1 MYRDTLGRFSSAP
14 PRDWPVEVAE
24 PIRAP
29 SVAADVLVPVAQAMA
44 YALASI
50 VAGLVLCSLLELPLW
65 YALCAGG
72 LVFAL
77 AVPGRMHGI
86 GDTIW
91 RTQQPVLPEAPPP
104 AQTVRLELTEETPSG
119 GVKRMRIADVPVD
132 DERLRQFVQ
141 AALQGESLSVHRWVG
156 AGRPFTRSQYVQLAD
171 ALEQAGFI
179 TAARGNQGRRLTER
193 GRRVLPKL
201 LR

>member
-1 MYRDTLGRFSSAP
+1 MYRDAMGRFSSAP
-14 PRDWPVEVAE
+14 PRDWPMEVAE

-29 SVAADVLVPVAQAMA
+29 SLAADVLVPVAQAMA
-44 YALASI
+44 YALASL
-50 VAGLVLCSLLELPLW
+50 VAGLVLCSLLELPIW

-86 GDTIW
+86 GDTLW
-91 RTQQPVLPEAPPP
+91 RTQQPVLPEAPTHE
-104 AQTVRLELTEETPSG
+104 TVRLELTEETPSG
-119 GVKRMRIADVPVD
+119 GVKRMRIADVPID
-132 DERLRQFVQ
+132 DGRLRQFVQ

-171 ALEQAGFI
+171 AMEQAGFI
-179 TAARGNQGRRLTER
+179 TAPRGNQGRRLTER

>member
-24 PIRAP
+24 PIREP
-29 SVAADVLVPVAQAMA
+29 SVKADVIVPVAQAMA
-44 YALASI
+44 YALASL
-50 VAGLVLCSLLELPLW
+50 VAGLVLCSLLALPLW

-77 AVPGRMHGI
+77 AIPGRMHGI
-86 GDTIW
+86 GDTLW
-91 RTQQPVLPEAPPP
+91 RTQQPVLPEAPTHE
-104 AQTVRLELTEETPSG
+104 TVRLELTEETPSG
-119 GVKRMRIADVPVD
+119 GVKRMRIADVPID
-132 DERLRQFVQ
+132 DGRLRQFVQ
-141 AALQGESLSVHRWVG
+141 AALQGEFLSVHRWVG

-171 ALEQAGFI
+171 AMEQAGFI
-179 TAARGNQGRRLTER
+179 TAPRGNQGRRLTER

>member
-29 SVAADVLVPVAQAMA
+29 SVAADVLVPVAQALA
-44 YALASI
+44 YALATI
-50 VAGLVLCSLLELPLW
+50 VGSLVLCSLLELPLW
-65 YALCAGG
+65 YALCAAG

-77 AVPGRMHGI
+77 AIPGRMHGI

-91 RTQQPVLPEAPPP
+91 RTQQPVLPEPPEP
-104 AQTVRLELTEETPSG
+104 PQTVRLELTEETPTG
-119 GVKRMRIADVPVD
+119 GVRRMQIADVPVD

-179 TAARGNQGRRLTER
+179 TQARGNQGRRLTER